1 MAAVDD
7 LNAAV
12 ASLTFNA
19 YNNAPIG
26 QPIIRQLQ
34 AVAAQLSPGAPLSE
48 LQAAISQL
56 QLAAPNNAP
65 ASIAVLTELADVS
78 SQLTYGTDIT
88 NPPDIQAI
96 SQITNYILAQEPDW
110 APLLWMNWDG
120 ATTLTTQVR
129 GIYAP
134 LVLVIS
140 AVPWWT
146 YWNNFSDAADNL
158 VSMIYLGQ
166 LSAQSSMLMKAN
178 NAKSRS
184 SSACSSC

>member
-26 QPIIRQLQ
+26 QSIISQLQ
-34 AVAAQLSPGAPLSE
+34 AVAAQLTPGAPLAE
-48 LQAAISQL
+48 LNASITQL
-56 QLAAPNNAP
+56 QLCAPNNAP
-65 ASIAVLTELADVS
+65 ASISIINNLNDVV
-78 SQLTYGTDIT
+78 SQLLYGTDTT
-88 NPPDIQAI
+88 NPPDVQAI
-96 SQITNYILAQEPDW
+96 AQISNYILAQEPDW
-110 APLLWMNWDG
+110 APLLWLNWDG

-129 GIYAP
+129 TIHAP
-134 LVLVIS
+134 LVMSIT

-146 YWNNFSDAADNL
+146 HWNNFSDAADNL

-184 SSACSSC
+184 SSPCSSC